1 MARTLLLLFF
11 VLATAGTASAQAAP
25 DLSPVK
31 CAWGSF
37 TPQQQE
43 RLRNAFAIDNK
54 ANQYRHERPTEAE
67 TAAAA
72 RACKLTYS
80 ATQLDELSD
89 ALGWKAREEVSRM
102 GVTARGLV
110 KAELIDRAVSNLDD
124 ERRAE
129 IGDRLACP
137 GGYTMESEWDRSVI
151 RAIRRTG
158 TKTMDGVSVSL
169 IGLGVYA
176 IVAQEGH
183 MRRILGTNPPCVPRQ
198 Q

>member
-1 MARTLLLLFF
+1 MARVLLFL
-11 VLATAGTASAQAAP
+11 VLLATAGAAHAQPAP
-25 DLSPVK
+25 DLTPVR
-31 CAWGSF
+31 CAWSSF

-54 ANQYRHERPTEAE
+54 ANQYRHERPTDVE

-72 RACKLTYS
+72 KTCKLTYT
-80 ATQLDELSD
+80 ATQLGQLSS

-110 KAELIDRAVSNLDD
+110 KAGLIDRAVNNLDD
-124 ERRAE
+124 DRRAE
-129 IGDRLACP
+129 IGDLLACP

-158 TKTMDGVSVSL
+158 TKTMDGVSVTL

-183 MRRILGTNPPCVPRQ
+183 MRRILGANPTCPPVER
-198 Q
+198 

>member
-1 MARTLLLLFF
+1 MRTLLF
-11 VLATAGTASAQAAP
+11 VLLLASAGAASAGSAP
-25 DLSPVK
+25 DLTPVK

-54 ANQYRHERPTEAE
+54 ANQYRHERPTAAE

-72 RACKLTYS
+72 RTCKLTYTS
-80 ATQLDELSD
+80 TQLGDLSS

-110 KAELIDRAVSNLDD
+110 KAELIDRAVNNLDD
-124 ERRAE
+124 DRRTE
-129 IGDRLACP
+129 IGDILACP
-137 GGYTMESEWDRSVI
+137 GGYTMKSEWDRSVI

-176 IVAQEGH
+176 IIAQEGH
-183 MRRILGTNPPCVPRQ
+183 MRRILGAAPASCAANR
-198 Q
+198 

>member
-1 MARTLLLLFF
+1 MIGQVLFGLF
-11 VLATAGTASAQAAP
+11 LATAGAADAQVAP
-25 DLSPVK
+25 DLTPVK
-31 CAWGSF
+31 CAWASL

-43 RLRNAFAIDNK
+43 RLRNAFTIDNK
-54 ANQYRHERPTEAE
+54 ANQYRHYRPTDAE

-72 RACKLTYS
+72 QACKLAYTS
-80 ATQLDELSD
+80 IQLDELSG
-89 ALGWKAREEVSRM
+89 ALGYKAREEVSRM

-110 KAELIDRAVSNLDD
+110 KAELIDRAVNNLDD
-124 ERRAE
+124 DRRAE

-176 IVAQEGH
+176 IVGQEGH
-183 MRRILGTNPPCVPRQ
+183 MRRVLGTNPPCLPQ
-198 Q
+198 

>member
-1 MARTLLLLFF
+1 MIGRICFLLLL
-11 VLATAGTASAQAAP
+11 ATASATNAAPAP
-25 DLSPVK
+25 DLAPVK
-31 CAWGSF
+31 CAWASF

-43 RLRNAFAIDNK
+43 RLRNAFTIDNQ
-54 ANQYRHERPTEAE
+54 ANQYRHNRPTDAE

-72 RACKLTYS
+72 QACKLTYT
-80 ATQLDELSD
+80 AAQLDELSG
-89 ALGWKAREEVSRM
+89 ALGYKAREEVSRM

-110 KAELIDRAVSNLDD
+110 KADLIDRAVKYLDD

-137 GGYTMESEWDRSVI
+137 GKYTMESEWDRSVI

-158 TKTMDGVSVSL
+158 TKTMDGVSVTL

-183 MRRILGTNPPCVPRQ
+183 MRRILGTNPPCLPAEQ
-198 Q
+198 

>member
-1 MARTLLLLFF
+1 MIGRICILILL
-11 VLATAGTASAQAAP
+11 VTTGATHAAPAP
-25 DLSPVK
+25 DLAPVK

-43 RLRNAFAIDNK
+43 RLRNAFTIDNK
-54 ANQYRHERPTEAE
+54 ANQYRHNRPTEAE

-72 RACKLTYS
+72 QACKLTYTP
-80 ATQLDELSD
+80 AQLHELSG
-89 ALGWKAREEVSRM
+89 ALGYKAREDVSRM
-102 GVTARGLV
+102 GITARGIV
-110 KAELIDRAVSNLDD
+110 KAELIDRAVENLDD

-137 GGYTMESEWDRSVI
+137 GKYTMESQWDRSVI
-151 RAIRRTG
+151 SAIRRTG

-183 MRRILGTNPPCVPRQ
+183 MRRILGTNPPCPTAEQ
-198 Q
+198 